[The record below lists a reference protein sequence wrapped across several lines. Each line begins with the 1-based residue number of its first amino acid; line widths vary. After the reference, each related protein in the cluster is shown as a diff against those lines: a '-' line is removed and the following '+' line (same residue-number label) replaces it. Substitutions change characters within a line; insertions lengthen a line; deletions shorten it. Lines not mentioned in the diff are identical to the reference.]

1 MKLIIEDL
9 FIKNKG
15 LYGYR
20 PLSNKN
26 GLVKGIKLVKEQEK
40 NDADKI
46 ICFEVEWDNNTVYIP
61 VGDIDKSVYE
71 LTEKEE

>member
-1 MKLIIEDL
+1 MKLTIEDL
-9 FIKNKG
+9 FIKTKG

-26 GLVKGIKLVKEQEK
+26 GLVKGIKLVQQQDK
-40 NDADKI
+40 NDEDKV

-61 VGDIDKSVYE
+61 VGDIDKNVYE
-71 LTEKEE
+71 LTDKEE